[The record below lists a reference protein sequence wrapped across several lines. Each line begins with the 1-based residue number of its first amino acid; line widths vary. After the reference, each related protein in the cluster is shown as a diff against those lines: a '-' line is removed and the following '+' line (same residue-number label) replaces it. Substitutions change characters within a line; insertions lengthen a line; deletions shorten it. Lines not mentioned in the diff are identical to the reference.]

1 MPRDHNGI
9 VSFDAG
15 GVTGRGD
22 GGPLEDYYT
31 RVGWWSFFLS
41 SNLSS
46 CSSLCPGGNSW
57 PRGWPGQPGGPGG
70 WGPLEDSS
78 GGVGEGV
85 PPLPLE
91 DIINGI
97 IICIIIRIIII
108 MIIRI
113 MIQMIIPLI
122 ISSSGSGGT
131 PSPTPPLE
139 SSRGPHPPGPPGWP
153 GHPRGQLFPPGH
165 KLEQLL
171 KLLLKK
177 NDHHPTLV

>member
-1 MPRDHNGI
+1 M
-9 VSFDAG
+9 
-15 GVTGRGD
+15 
-22 GGPLEDYYT
+22 
-31 RVGWWSFFLS
+31 
-41 SNLSS
+41 
-46 CSSLCPGGNSW
+46 
-57 PRGWPGQPGGPGG
+57 
-70 WGPLEDSS
+70 
-78 GGVGEGV
+78 GEGV

-139 SSRGPHPPGPPGWP
+139 SSRGPHPPGPPGGA
-153 GHPRGQLFPPGH
+153 GHPRDKLFPPRH
-165 KLEQLL
+165 KLEYTTQLL
-171 KLLLKK
+171 LRWLLKK
-177 NDHHPTLV
+177 TTTTVL